1 MALIGTG
8 AQLRDRIVG
17 NKREQREDLLA
28 DDLVTSRLELSEAA
42 SMTSARERTVTLRPE
57 GHRRSVLEPGPGPAT
72 LWTMAAT
79 TKIDF
84 DSELLAKL
92 RARRPGKDDRTL
104 LEELAR
110 IELGFE
116 TLREVQDRN
125 ALSDEEAN
133 DLAVRAV
140 REVRAERR

>member
-1 MALIGTG
+1 MG
-8 AQLRDRIVG
+8 
-17 NKREQREDLLA
+17 
-28 DDLVTSRLELSEAA
+28 
-42 SMTSARERTVTLRPE
+42 
-57 GHRRSVLEPGPGPAT
+57 
-72 LWTMAAT
+72 MAAT

-92 RARRPGKDDRTL
+92 RSRRPGKDDRTL

-110 IELGFE
+110 IEIGFE
-116 TLREVQDRN
+116 TLGEVQRRN
-125 ALSDEEAN
+125 ALSEDEAT